1 MNDRLPRLQ
10 KLLSRLKNGNDV
22 QRRDLQSALTDS
34 EWEEFNSWWT
44 EEKDNRNLTPPKE
57 LARYIKLRKSVALA
71 SARYTR
77 YAGRP
82 RSKTSTAISK
92 KLAESADNEQ
102 DKLLDSL
109 REQISYQP
117 SLMMWLVPVEP
128 YGSVEETMAAGV
140 LPQVCT
146 SRTVAS
152 EKRSPMGKRSKR
164 DLKVQ
169 ILEQAIAT
177 IEGRHAPEQVIVIP
191 AVKTSKKKDFS
202 GFKV

>member
-1 MNDRLPRLQ
+1 MDKRLQ
-10 KLLSRLKNGNDV
+10 KLQKLLARLGNGEDV
-22 QRRDLQSALTDS
+22 QRRDLKSALTDS

-44 EEKDNRNLTPPKE
+44 DEKDNRNLTPPKE

-82 RSKTSTAISK
+82 RSKTTATVSK

-102 DKLLDSL
+102 DKLLEYL
-109 REQISYQP
+109 REQVAYNP
-117 SLMMWLVPVEP
+117 SLMMWLVAVEP
-128 YGSVEETMAAGV
+128 YRSVEETLEAGV

-146 SRTVAS
+146 SRTVS
-152 EKRSPMGKRSKR
+152 SDKRAPMGKRSKR
-164 DLKVQ
+164 DLKIQ

-177 IEGRHAPEQVIVIP
+177 IEGLHLTPTAVV
-191 AVKTSKKKDFS
+191 ASSVKTTKRKDFS